1 MKFAG
6 THSVSA
12 DEMAR
17 APSTHSAK
25 MTRHDGART
34 FERYTDNGFD
44 LLQGRQGRLPPVPF
58 SGAGRQLSTSEAKVT
73 AARNVCHIQ
82 RTDPKEKET
91 SLASAS
97 LPPKRN
103 DGRAKGATATS
114 SLSSSSVS
122 GRSLTPNASSLKLSA
137 LFWAEVRKRREK
149 EEDGSKWQRRKLQC
163 HEIREMLLN
172 E

>member
-1 MKFAG
+1 
-6 THSVSA
+6 
-12 DEMAR
+12 MAR
-17 APSTHSAK
+17 APSTHSTK
-25 MTRHDGART
+25 MTRRDCART

-44 LLQGRQGRLPPVPF
+44 LLQGRNGRLPPVPF

-73 AARNVCHIQ
+73 AARNVSHIQ

-91 SLASAS
+91 SLASSAS

-122 GRSLTPNASSLKLSA
+122 VRSPTPNASSLKSSN
-137 LFWAEVRKRREK
+137 LFRRKLERGGEK
-149 EEDGSKWQRRKLQC
+149 EEDGSNV
-163 HEIREMLLN
+163 M
-172 E
+172 

>member
-1 MKFAG
+1 MS
-6 THSVSA
+6 T

-17 APSTHSAK
+17 APSTHSTK

-44 LLQGRQGRLPPVPF
+44 LLQGRHGRLPPVPF

-73 AARNVCHIQ
+73 AARNVSHIQ

-114 SLSSSSVS
+114 SLSSTSVS
-122 GRSLTPNASSLKLSA
+122 VRSPTPNASSLKSSN
-137 LFWAEVRKRREK
+137 LFRRKLERGGEK
-149 EEDGSKWQRRKLQC
+149 EEDGSNV
-163 HEIREMLLN
+163 M
-172 E
+172 

>member
-1 MKFAG
+1 MS
-6 THSVSA
+6 T

-17 APSTHSAK
+17 APSTHSTK

-34 FERYTDNGFD
+34 FERYTNNG
-44 LLQGRQGRLPPVPF
+44 RHGRLPPVPF

-73 AARNVCHIQ
+73 AARNVSHIQ

-114 SLSSSSVS
+114 SLPSSSVS
-122 GRSLTPNASSLKLSA
+122 VRSPTPNASSLKSSN
-137 LFWAEVRKRREK
+137 LFRRKLERGGEK
-149 EEDGSKWQRRKLQC
+149 EEDGSNRMSC
-163 HEIREMLLN
+163 N
-172 E
+172 S

>member
-1 MKFAG
+1 MS
-6 THSVSA
+6 T

-17 APSTHSAK
+17 APSTHSTK

-34 FERYTDNGFD
+34 FERYTNNG
-44 LLQGRQGRLPPVPF
+44 RHGRLPPVPF

-73 AARNVCHIQ
+73 AARNVSHIQ

-97 LPPKRN
+97 LSPKRN

-114 SLSSSSVS
+114 SLPSSSVS
-122 GRSLTPNASSLKLSA
+122 VRSPTPNASSLKSSN
-137 LFWAEVRKRREK
+137 LFRRKLEGGGEK
-149 EEDGSKWQRRKLQC
+149 EEDGSNV
-163 HEIREMLLN
+163 M
-172 E
+172 